1 MKNQNKALVLL
12 RMLKLVKPLL
22 GFMILAVIFGT
33 LGFLVA
39 EFIPIL
45 GAEAIL
51 IGLGFRTKI
60 SWSTLVCLLV
70 LFAILRAIFRFS
82 EQRTNHYIAFT
93 LLAIIRDRVFKALRR
108 LCPAKLEGRDKGDL
122 ISLITADVELLEV
135 FYAHT
140 ISPICIAAVSETV
153 MCLFIGSFHPL
164 LGIVA
169 LISFFFVGVALPI
182 IISRRSGT
190 TGDELREQSGRL
202 SAHMLESIRGIDD
215 TLQYS
220 SGEKRLEEISDKT
233 RKLSERQGFLS
244 KLTGTNMAIA
254 NMMILISD
262 IAMLLV
268 CAWLYQNGQV
278 EFDGFLIPMIALM
291 SSFGPVT
298 ALAALGTTLPS
309 TVASGARVLAIIDE
323 EPETEDITGK
333 APIDFS
339 GAEVRDVTFA
349 YEKENVLD
357 NISMK
362 IQQGKITG
370 IVGKSGCGKSTL
382 LKLLMRFWNV
392 GKGGISVSGRNID
405 EINTADI
412 RDLESYM
419 TQDTQLFKDTIAN
432 NIRIGKLDAS
442 DEEVVSACKK
452 AAIHDFIMTL
462 PKGYETKVGELGST
476 LSGGE
481 RQRIGLARAFLHNAP
496 FMLLDEPTSNL
507 DSLNEAVILRSLKE
521 EAKEKTILLVSHRES
536 TMRIAERTLAME
548 GGRMMAHST

>member
-1 MKNQNKALVLL
+1 MKKQNKAQVLF
-12 RMLKLVKPLL
+12 RMLKLVKPLS
-22 GFMILAVIFGT
+22 GFMILAVTLGT
-33 LGFLVA
+33 LGFLTA

-45 GAEAIL
+45 GGEAIL
-51 IGLGFRTKI
+51 IGLGIQTKL
-60 SWSTLVCLLV
+60 SWNMLLG
-70 LFAILRAIFRFS
+70 LLLSFAVLRAIFRFS

-108 LCPAKLEGRDKGDL
+108 LCPAKLEGRDKGNL
-122 ISLITADVELLEV
+122 ISLITSDVELLEV

-140 ISPICIAAVSETV
+140 ISPICIAIVSETV

-164 LGIVA
+164 LGIIA
-169 LISFFFVGVALPI
+169 LTSFLLVGAALPV
-182 IISRRSGT
+182 IISKRSGT
-190 TGDELREQSGRL
+190 TGDELRAQSGQL

-220 SGEKRLEEISDKT
+220 YGEKRLKEISDKT
-233 RKLSERQGFLS
+233 RELSERQGVLS

-254 NMMILISD
+254 NMLILISD

-268 CAWLYQNGQV
+268 CGWLYQSGRV
-278 EFDGFLIPMIALM
+278 GFDGFLIPMIALM

-298 ALAALGTTLPS
+298 ALAALGTTLQS

-333 APIDFS
+333 AHADFT
-339 GAEVRDVTFA
+339 GAEAKEVSFA
-349 YEKENVLD
+349 YAGENVL
-357 NISMK
+357 NNVSLQIPR
-362 IQQGKITG
+362 GKITG

-392 GKGGISVSGRNID
+392 GKGEISVSGRNID
-405 EINTADI
+405 EINTDNL
-412 RDLESYM
+412 RDMESYM
-419 TQDTQLFKDTIAN
+419 TQETWLFKDTIAN

-442 DEEVVSACKK
+442 DEEVIEACKK
-452 AAIHDFIMTL
+452 ASIHDFIMTL
-462 PKGYETKVGELGST
+462 PQGYETEAGELGST

-496 FMLLDEPTSNL
+496 CMLLDEPTSNL
-507 DSLNEAVILRSLKE
+507 DSLNEAVILKSLRE
-521 EAKEKTILLVSHRES
+521 EAKEKTVLLVSHRES
-536 TMRIAERTLAME
+536 TMRIADEILTME
-548 GGRMMAHST
+548 GGRIS

>member
-1 MKNQNKALVLL
+1 MKKQNKAQVLF
-12 RMLKLVKPLL
+12 RMLKLVKPLS
-22 GFMILAVIFGT
+22 GFMILAVTLGT
-33 LGFLVA
+33 LGFLTA

-45 GAEAIL
+45 GGEAIL
-51 IGLGFRTKI
+51 IGLGIQTKL
-60 SWSTLVCLLV
+60 SWNMLLG
-70 LFAILRAIFRFS
+70 LLLSFAVLRAIFRFS

-108 LCPAKLEGRDKGDL
+108 LCPAKLEGRDKGNL
-122 ISLITADVELLEV
+122 ISLITSDVELLEV

-140 ISPICIAAVSETV
+140 ISPICIAIVSETV

-164 LGIVA
+164 LGIIA
-169 LISFFFVGVALPI
+169 LTSFLLVGAALPV
-182 IISRRSGT
+182 IISKRSGT
-190 TGDELREQSGRL
+190 TGDELRAQSGQL

-220 SGEKRLEEISDKT
+220 YGEKRLKEISDKT
-233 RKLSERQGFLS
+233 RELSERQGVLS

-254 NMMILISD
+254 NMLILISD

-268 CAWLYQNGQV
+268 CGWLYQSGRV
-278 EFDGFLIPMIALM
+278 GFDGFLIPMIALM

-298 ALAALGTTLPS
+298 ALAALGTTLQS

-333 APIDFS
+333 AHADFT
-339 GAEVRDVTFA
+339 GAEAKEVSFA
-349 YEKENVLD
+349 YAGENVL
-357 NISMK
+357 NNVSLQIPR
-362 IQQGKITG
+362 GKITG

-392 GKGGISVSGRNID
+392 GKGEISVSGRNID
-405 EINTADI
+405 EINTDNL
-412 RDLESYM
+412 RDMESYM
-419 TQDTQLFKDTIAN
+419 TQETWLFKDTIAN

-442 DEEVVSACKK
+442 DEEVIEACKK
-452 AAIHDFIMTL
+452 ASIHDFIMTL
-462 PKGYETKVGELGST
+462 PQGYETEAGELGST

-496 FMLLDEPTSNL
+496 CMLLDEPTSNL
-507 DSLNEAVILRSLKE
+507 DSLNEAVILKSLRE
-521 EAKEKTILLVSHRES
+521 EAKEKTVLLVSHRES
-536 TMRIAERTLAME
+536 TMRIADKILTME
-548 GGRMMAHST
+548 GGRIS

>member
-1 MKNQNKALVLL
+1 MKKQNKAQVLF
-12 RMLKLVKPLL
+12 RMLKLVKPLS
-22 GFMILAVIFGT
+22 GFMILAVTLGT
-33 LGFLVA
+33 LGFLTA

-45 GAEAIL
+45 GGEAIL
-51 IGLGFRTKI
+51 IGLGIQTKL
-60 SWSTLVCLLV
+60 SWNMLVGLL
-70 LFAILRAIFRFS
+70 LSFAVLRAIFRFS

-108 LCPAKLEGRDKGDL
+108 LCPAKLEGRDKGNL
-122 ISLITADVELLEV
+122 ISLITSDVELLEV

-140 ISPICIAAVSETV
+140 ISPICIAIVSETV

-164 LGIVA
+164 LGIIA
-169 LISFFFVGVALPI
+169 LTSFLLVGAALPV
-182 IISRRSGT
+182 IISKRSGT
-190 TGDELREQSGRL
+190 TGDELRAQSGQL

-220 SGEKRLEEISDKT
+220 YGEKRLKEISDKT
-233 RKLSERQGFLS
+233 RELSERQGVLS

-254 NMMILISD
+254 NMLILISD

-268 CAWLYQNGQV
+268 CGWLYQSGRV
-278 EFDGFLIPMIALM
+278 GFDGFLIPMIALM

-298 ALAALGTTLPS
+298 ALAALGTTLQS

-333 APIDFS
+333 AHADFT
-339 GAEVRDVTFA
+339 GAEAKEVSFA
-349 YEKENVLD
+349 YAGENVL
-357 NISMK
+357 NNVSLQIPR
-362 IQQGKITG
+362 GKITG

-392 GKGGISVSGRNID
+392 GKGEISVSGRNID
-405 EINTADI
+405 EINTDNL
-412 RDLESYM
+412 RDMESYM
-419 TQDTQLFKDTIAN
+419 TQETWLFKDTIAN

-442 DEEVVSACKK
+442 DEEVIEACKK
-452 AAIHDFIMTL
+452 ASIHDFIMTL
-462 PKGYETKVGELGST
+462 PQGYETEAGELGST

-496 FMLLDEPTSNL
+496 CMLLDEPTSNL
-507 DSLNEAVILRSLKE
+507 DSLNEAVILKSLRE
-521 EAKEKTILLVSHRES
+521 EAKEKTVLLVSHRES
-536 TMRIAERTLAME
+536 TMRIADEILTME
-548 GGRMMAHST
+548 GGRIS

>member
-1 MKNQNKALVLL
+1 MKKQNKAFVLF
-12 RMLKLVKPLL
+12 RMLKLVKPLS
-22 GFMILAVIFGT
+22 GFMILAVLFGT
-33 LGFLVA
+33 LGFLTA

-45 GAEAIL
+45 GGEAIL
-51 IGLGFRTKI
+51 IRLGQKTRI
-60 SWSTLVCLLV
+60 SLNMLVPLL
-70 LFAILRAIFRFS
+70 LSFALLRAIFRLL

-122 ISLITADVELLEV
+122 ISLITSDVELLEV

-140 ISPICIAAVSETV
+140 ISPICIAVCSETI
-153 MCLFIGSFHPL
+153 MCLFIGSFHPA
-164 LGIVA
+164 LGVVA
-169 LISFFFVGVALPI
+169 LISFVLVGVFLPVI
-182 IISRRSGT
+182 VSKRSGT
-190 TGDELREQSGRL
+190 TGDEFRAQAGEL

-220 SGEKRLEEISDKT
+220 FGERRLKEIGDKT
-233 RKLSERQGFLS
+233 KDLSKRQEALS

-254 NMMILISD
+254 NMLIMISD

-268 CAWLYQNGQV
+268 CGWLYQSGRV
-278 EFDGFLIPMIALM
+278 GFDGFLIPMIALM

-298 ALAALGTTLPS
+298 ALAALGTTLQS

-333 APIDFS
+333 AHADFT
-339 GAEVRDVTFA
+339 GAEAKEVSFA
-349 YEKENVLD
+349 YAGENVL
-357 NISMK
+357 NNVSLQIPR
-362 IQQGKITG
+362 GKITG

-392 GKGGISVSGRNID
+392 GKGEISVSGRNID
-405 EINTADI
+405 EINTDNL
-412 RDLESYM
+412 RDMESYM
-419 TQDTQLFKDTIAN
+419 TQETWLFKDTIAN

-442 DEEVVSACKK
+442 DEEVIEACKK
-452 AAIHDFIMTL
+452 ASIHDFIMTL
-462 PKGYETKVGELGST
+462 PQGYETEVGELGST

-507 DSLNEAVILRSLKE
+507 DSLNEAVILKSLRE
-521 EAKEKTILLVSHRES
+521 EAKEKTVLLVSHRES
-536 TMRIAERTLAME
+536 TMRIADEILTME
-548 GGRMMAHST
+548 VGRIS

>member
-1 MKNQNKALVLL
+1 MKKQNKALVLL
-12 RMLKLVKPLL
+12 RMLKLVKPLS
-22 GFMILAVIFGT
+22 GFMVLAVIFGT
-33 LGFLVA
+33 LGFLTA

-45 GAEAIL
+45 GGEAVL
-51 IGLGFRTKI
+51 IGLGQKTRI
-60 SWSTLVCLLV
+60 SLNMLVPLL
-70 LFAILRAIFRFS
+70 LSFALLRAIFRLL

-122 ISLITADVELLEV
+122 ISLITSDVELLEV

-140 ISPICIAAVSETV
+140 ISPICIAVCSETI
-153 MCLFIGSFHPL
+153 MCLFIGSFHPV
-164 LGIVA
+164 LGVVA
-169 LISFFFVGVALPI
+169 LISFILVGVILPVI
-182 IISRRSGT
+182 VSKRSGT
-190 TGDELREQSGRL
+190 TGDELRAQSGQL

-220 SGEKRLEEISDKT
+220 YGERRLKEIGDKT
-233 RKLSERQGFLS
+233 RDLSVRQGILS

-254 NMMILISD
+254 NILILISD

-268 CAWLYQNGQV
+268 CALLYQSGRV
-278 EFDGFLIPMIALM
+278 GFDGFLIPLIALM

-298 ALAALGTTLPS
+298 ALAALGTTLQS

-333 APIDFS
+333 AHIDFT
-339 GAEVRDVTFA
+339 GAEAKEVSFA
-349 YEKENVLD
+349 YAGENVLD
-357 NISMK
+357 NVSLQIPR
-362 IQQGKITG
+362 GKITG

-392 GKGGISVSGRNID
+392 GKGEISVSGRNID
-405 EINTADI
+405 EINTDNL
-412 RDLESYM
+412 RDMESYM
-419 TQDTQLFKDTIAN
+419 TQETQLFKDTIAN
-432 NIRIGKLDAS
+432 NIRIGKPDAS
-442 DEEVVSACKK
+442 DEEVIEACKK
-452 AAIHDFIMTL
+452 ASIHDFIMTL
-462 PKGYETKVGELGST
+462 PQGYETEVGELGST

-507 DSLNEAVILRSLKE
+507 DSLNEAVILKSLRE
-521 EAKEKTILLVSHRES
+521 EAKEKTVLLVSHRES
-536 TMRIAERTLAME
+536 TMRIADEILAME
-548 GGRMMAHST
+548 GGRIS

>member
-1 MKNQNKALVLL
+1 MKKQNKAQILF
-12 RMLKLVKPLL
+12 RMLKLVKPLS
-22 GFMILAVIFGT
+22 GFMILAVTLGT
-33 LGFLVA
+33 LGFLTA

-45 GAEAIL
+45 GGEAIL
-51 IGLGFRTKI
+51 IGLGIQTKL
-60 SWSTLVCLLV
+60 SWNMLVGLL
-70 LFAILRAIFRFS
+70 LSFAVLRAIFRFS

-122 ISLITADVELLEV
+122 ISLITSDVELLEV

-140 ISPICIAAVSETV
+140 ISPICIAIASETV
-153 MCLFIGSFHPL
+153 MCLFIGSFHPM
-164 LGIVA
+164 LGIIA
-169 LISFFFVGVALPI
+169 LISFLLVGVALPVI
-182 IISRRSGT
+182 VSKRSGT
-190 TGDELREQSGRL
+190 TGDELRAQSGQL

-220 SGEKRLEEISDKT
+220 YGEKRLKEISDKT
-233 RKLSERQGFLS
+233 RALSERQGVLS

-254 NMMILISD
+254 NMLILISD

-268 CAWLYQNGQV
+268 CTWLYQSEQV
-278 EFDGFLIPMIALM
+278 EFDGFLIPLIALM

-298 ALAALGTTLPS
+298 ALAALGTTLQS
-309 TVASGARVLAIIDE
+309 TVASGSRVLAIIDE

-333 APIDFS
+333 ASVDFDS
-339 GAEVRDVTFA
+339 AEVKAVSFA
-349 YEKENVLD
+349 YSGENVL
-357 NISMK
+357 NNVFLQIPG
-362 IQQGKITG
+362 GKITG

-382 LKLLMRFWNV
+382 LKLLMRFWKV
-392 GKGGISVSGRNID
+392 GEGKVSVSGRNIN
-405 EINTADI
+405 EINTANL
-412 RDLESYM
+412 RDMESYM

-442 DEEVVSACKK
+442 DEEVMNACKK
-452 AAIHDFIMTL
+452 ASIHDFIMTL
-462 PKGYETKVGELGST
+462 PKGYETEVGELGST

-507 DSLNEAVILRSLKE
+507 DSLNEAVILKSLKE

-536 TMRIAERTLAME
+536 TMRIAEKVLAME
-548 GGRMMAHST
+548 GGRIS

>member
-1 MKNQNKALVLL
+1 MKKQNKAQVLF
-12 RMLKLVKPLL
+12 RMLKLVKPLS
-22 GFMILAVIFGT
+22 GFMILAVTLGT
-33 LGFLVA
+33 LGFLTA

-45 GAEAIL
+45 GGEAIL
-51 IGLGFRTKI
+51 IGLGIQTNL
-60 SWSTLVCLLV
+60 SWHMLIGLL
-70 LFAILRAIFRFS
+70 LSFAVLRAIFRFS

-122 ISLITADVELLEV
+122 ISLITSDVELLEV

-140 ISPICIAAVSETV
+140 ISPICIAIVSETV

-164 LGIVA
+164 LGIIA
-169 LISFFFVGVALPI
+169 LISFLLVGAVLPV
-182 IISRRSGT
+182 IISKRSGT
-190 TGDELREQSGRL
+190 TGDELRAQSGQL

-220 SGEKRLEEISDKT
+220 YGEKRLKEISDKT
-233 RKLSERQGFLS
+233 RALSERQGVLS

-254 NMMILISD
+254 NMLILISD

-268 CAWLYQNGQV
+268 CTWLYQSGQV
-278 EFDGFLIPMIALM
+278 EFDGFLIPLIALM

-298 ALAALGTTLPS
+298 ALAALGTTLQS

-333 APIDFS
+333 APADFG
-339 GAEVRDVTFA
+339 GAEVKAVSFA
-349 YEKENVLD
+349 YAGENVL
-357 NISMK
+357 NNVSLEIPK
-362 IQQGKITG
+362 GKITG

-382 LKLLMRFWNV
+382 LKLLMRFWKAGEGEV
-392 GKGGISVSGRNID
+392 SVSGRNIN
-405 EINTADI
+405 EINTADL
-412 RDLESYM
+412 RDMQSYM

-432 NIRIGKLDAS
+432 NIRIGKMDAS
-442 DEEVVSACKK
+442 DEEVMNVCKK
-452 AAIHDFIMTL
+452 ASIHDFIMTL
-462 PKGYETKVGELGST
+462 PKGYETEVGELGST

-507 DSLNEAVILRSLKE
+507 DSLNEAVILKSLKE
-521 EAKEKTILLVSHRES
+521 EAEEKTILLVSHRES
-536 TMRIAERTLAME
+536 TMRIAEKVLAME
-548 GGRMMAHST
+548 GGRIS